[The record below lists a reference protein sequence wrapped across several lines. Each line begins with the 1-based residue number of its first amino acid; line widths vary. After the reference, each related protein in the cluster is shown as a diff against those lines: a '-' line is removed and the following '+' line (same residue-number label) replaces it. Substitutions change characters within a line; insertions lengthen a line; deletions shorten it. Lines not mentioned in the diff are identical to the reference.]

1 MLNKL
6 TFMNKPSS
14 LPFIV
19 SVSVVI
25 GFLLGQG
32 LNSGRIHTVSSD
44 NFGSKLDGILEVIE
58 RNYVDTIDRQS
69 FIENTIDD
77 ILRNLDPH
85 SAYIPASQ
93 MKAMQES
100 IEGKFGGV
108 GIRFSIMRDTLCV
121 THVVSGSP
129 SEKAGVRSGDR
140 IVKIDDIQLGKD
152 NLNNNFVMDHL
163 KGAPKTDVS
172 IVLIRNGRH
181 ITTKITRGI
190 IDVESI
196 TASFMI
202 NNEIGYIRLEQ
213 FSLKSAEEFRD
224 AITKLKSQGMKKL
237 IFDLRD
243 NGGGVLGSAIEIVD
257 EFLEKNK
264 LIVYTKGAH
273 KKERRYTSSSKG
285 ALKDTPVVI
294 LINQNSASASEIV
307 AGALQDNDRAIIIGR
322 RSFGKGLV
330 QEDISLKDNSN
341 VRLTVARYYTPTG
354 RSIQRPYGEDIDY
367 HADFMERYDRGEL
380 YKIDS
385 TFFVDSLK
393 FTTPK
398 GRVVYGGGGI
408 MPDIFHPQDSTG
420 FSFYFSELRYT
431 GAFAQFAFFQWDRIG
446 REKFKS
452 LDDFITHFQVTNQLV
467 DALVKFAEKEMKI
480 KRNEKQFEHSRK
492 QIERYLKAELAR
504 QVWIEQG
511 FFKVLSKDDSDI
523 QRALQFLKTGK

>member
-1 MLNKL
+1 
-6 TFMNKPSS
+6 MNKSS
-14 LPFIV
+14 LLPLIV
-19 SVSVVI
+19 SVSVVL

-32 LNSGRIHTVSSD
+32 LSSGRIHTVSSD
-44 NFGSKLDGILEVIE
+44 DFGSKLDDILKVIE
-58 RNYVDTIDRQS
+58 RNYVDTIDRQH
-69 FIENTIDD
+69 FIEKTIDE
-77 ILRNLDPH
+77 ILHNLDPH
-85 SAYIPASQ
+85 SSYIPASQ

-108 GIRFSIMRDTLCV
+108 GIRFSIMRDSLCV
-121 THVVSGSP
+121 THVISGSP

-152 NLNNNFVMDHL
+152 NLTNSFVMDHL
-163 KGAPKTDVS
+163 KGAPRTNVS
-172 IVLIRNGRH
+172 VVLMRNGRL
-181 ITTKITRGI
+181 INTKITRGI
-190 IDVESI
+190 IDVESVI
-196 TASFMI
+196 ASFML
-202 NNEIGYIRLEQ
+202 NSEIGYIRLEQ
-213 FSLKSAEEFRD
+213 FSLKSAEEFRG
-224 AITKLKSQGMKKL
+224 AIQKLERQGMKKL

-257 EFLEKNK
+257 EFLDKNK

-273 KKERRYTSSSKG
+273 KRERRYTSSSKG

-294 LINQNSASASEIV
+294 LINENSASASEIV

-330 QEDISLKDNSN
+330 QEDIPLKDNSN

-354 RSIQRPYGEDIDY
+354 RCIQRPYGENIDY

-380 YKIDS
+380 YQIDS
-385 TFFVDSLK
+385 TYFVDSLK

-408 MPDIFHPQDSTG
+408 MPDIFNPHDSTG
-420 FSFYFSELRYT
+420 SSFYFSELRYK
-431 GAFAQFAFFQWDRIG
+431 GALAQFAFFYWDRIG
-446 REKFKS
+446 RDKFNS
-452 LDDFITHFQVTNQLV
+452 LDDFINNFQVTNQLV
-467 DALVKFAEKEMKI
+467 EALAIFAEKELNI
-480 KRNEKQFEHSRK
+480 KRNGKELEHSRK

-511 FFKVLSKDDSDI
+511 YFKVLSKDDSDI
-523 QRALQFLKTGK
+523 QRALRYLRTGE